1 MYKQYKPYQYFLVI
15 ADFFLIVAIL
25 VIAVKLRPL
34 LPGKTILA
42 ADTFADFS
50 HFWPMFLAVPILFHI
65 VFAMTGVYELSRVPF
80 FSLQISRLVSSY
92 LLAVLVAAGFFYFTY
107 REVSRLLVVYFSLI
121 TFAAMVAERYLL
133 TLFMAKRATMAER
146 TNVLI
151 VGGTERSI
159 ALAERLFQ
167 QYGSVYNLVG
177 LVDSGD
183 GFDSALPAPL
193 IGTIEDLP
201 RLVREHDI
209 QLVLIALTRS
219 KYQEVEKLIVDLYP
233 LPVRIYLIPDVL
245 ELSLRHSEVET
256 FADVTVIGIR
266 EPVIQG
272 AQRAVK
278 RIFDVVVASVAL
290 ILSSPLWL
298 VIWIAIKMDSPG
310 PAIFKTDRI
319 GENGKIFTMYK
330 FRTMVVGAARL
341 QDKVMALDKDG
352 EPVYK
357 LSVDPRITGV
367 GRWLRRWSLDELPQ
381 FINILK
387 GEMSLVGPRPEQ
399 AFITQ
404 DYDASQ
410 WPRLSVPPG
419 LTGWWQV
426 SGRSDLPLHLN
437 TQYDLYYVRNYS
449 FVLDLKIILKT
460 IGVVLRGKGA
470 Y

>member
-1 MYKQYKPYQYFLVI
+1 MYKQYKPYQYFLVL
-15 ADFFLIVAIL
+15 ADFFLVVTLLICL
-25 VIAVKLRPL
+25 VKLRPL
-34 LPGKTILA
+34 LPGRAILPN
-42 ADTFADFS
+42 DMLSDFS
-50 HFWPMFLAVPILFHI
+50 RSWPVFLLVPLLYHL
-65 VFAMTGVYELSRVPF
+65 VFAMTGVYGLSRLPF
-80 FSLQISRLVSSY
+80 FSLQITRLTSSY
-92 LLAVLVAAGFFYFTY
+92 LLAVLVFAGFLYFTY
-107 REVSRLLVVYFSLI
+107 REVSRLLVVYFSVT
-121 TFAAMVAERYLL
+121 TFAALVAVRYFL
-133 TLFMAKRATMAER
+133 TLYLAKRRTVAER
-146 TNVLI
+146 TNVLV
-151 VGGTERSI
+151 VGGTEKSI
-159 ALAERLFQ
+159 ALAERLFK

-183 GFDSALPAPL
+183 GFNSALPAPL
-193 IGTIEDLP
+193 IGTAEDLP
-201 RLVREHDI
+201 RLIAEHDI

-219 KYQEVEKLIVDLYP
+219 KYQDAEKLIVDLYP

-278 RIFDVVVASVAL
+278 RMFDVLVASLAL
-290 ILSSPLWL
+290 LVSSPVWL
-298 VIWIAIKMDSPG
+298 VIWIAIKLDSPG
-310 PAIFKTDRI
+310 PVIFKTERI
-319 GENGKIFTMYK
+319 GENGKFFTMYK
-330 FRTMVVGAARL
+330 FRTMVVGADRL
-341 QDKVMALDKDG
+341 QDKVTVLEEGG

-357 LSVDPRITGV
+357 VSADPRITGV
-367 GRWLRRWSLDELPQ
+367 GKWLRRWSLDELPQ

-399 AFITQ
+399 VFVTQ
-404 DYDASQ
+404 DYNPSQ

-449 FVLDLKIILKT
+449 FILDLKIILKT

>member
-1 MYKQYKPYQYFLVI
+1 MYKQYRPYQYFLVL
-15 ADFFLIVAIL
+15 ADLFLIAALLIVM
-25 VIAVKLRPL
+25 VQLRPL
-34 LPGKTILA
+34 LPGKSVLT
-42 ADTFADFS
+42 ADVVFEFNRS
-50 HFWPMFLAVPILFHI
+50 WPLFLSVPILYHL
-65 VFAMTGVYELSRVPF
+65 VFAMTGVYDLSRVPF
-80 FSLQISRLVSSY
+80 FSQQITRLTSSY
-92 LLAVLVAAGFFYFTY
+92 LLAVLVSAGFLYFTY
-107 REVSRLLVVYFSLI
+107 RDVSRLLVAYFSLT
-121 TFAAMVAERYLL
+121 TFAALVVVRYFLSL
-133 TLFMAKRATMAER
+133 YLAKRQIVGER

-151 VGGTERSI
+151 VGGTQKSMS
-159 ALAERLFQ
+159 LAETLFK

-177 LVDSGD
+177 IVDGGE
-183 GFDSALPAPL
+183 GFDGALPAPL
-193 IGTIEDLP
+193 IGTVEDLP
-201 RLVREHDI
+201 RLIGEQDI

-219 KYQEVEKLIVDLYP
+219 KYQEVEKLILDLYP
-233 LPVRIYLIPDVL
+233 MPVRIYLIPDVL

-278 RIFDVVVASVAL
+278 RTFDLAVASLAL
-290 ILSSPLWL
+290 GLSLPLWL
-298 VIWIAIKMDSPG
+298 VIWVAIKLDSPG
-310 PAIFKTDRI
+310 PAIFKTERI
-319 GENGKIFTMYK
+319 GENGKFFTMYK
-330 FRTMVVGAARL
+330 FRTMAVGADRL
-341 QDKVMALDKDG
+341 QEKVTVLDEKG

-357 LSVDPRITGV
+357 VSADPRITRV
-367 GRWLRRWSLDELPQ
+367 GKWLRRWSLDELPQ

-387 GEMSLVGPRPEQ
+387 GEMSFVGPRPEQ
-399 AFITQ
+399 VFITQ

-449 FVLDLKIILKT
+449 FILDLTIILKT

>member
-1 MYKQYKPYQYFLVI
+1 MYKQYRPYQYFLVL
-15 ADFFLIVAIL
+15 ADFFLVVTLLICL
-25 VIAVKLRPL
+25 VKLRPL
-34 LPGKTILA
+34 LPGKAILA
-42 ADTFADFS
+42 NDVLLDPS
-50 HFWPMFLAVPILFHI
+50 RSWPIFLSVPVLYHL
-65 VFAMTGVYELSRVPF
+65 VFAMTGVYRLSRLPF
-80 FSLQISRLVSSY
+80 FSLQITRLAWSY
-92 LLAVLVAAGFFYFTY
+92 LLAVLVSAGFLYFTY
-107 REVSRLLVVYFSLI
+107 REVSRLLVVYFSV
-121 TFAAMVAERYLL
+121 TAFAALVAVRYFL
-133 TLFMAKRATMAER
+133 TLYLAKRRTVAER
-146 TNVLI
+146 TNVLV
-151 VGGTERSI
+151 VGGTEKSI
-159 ALAERLFQ
+159 ALAERLFK

-177 LVDSGD
+177 LVDSGE
-183 GFDSALPAPL
+183 GFNSALPAPL
-193 IGTIEDLP
+193 IGTVEDLP
-201 RLVREHDI
+201 RLIAEHGI
-209 QLVLIALTRS
+209 HLVLIALTRS

-245 ELSLRHSEVET
+245 ELSLRQSEVET

-278 RIFDVVVASVAL
+278 RIFDVLVASLAL
-290 ILSSPLWL
+290 LVSSPVWL
-298 VIWIAIKMDSPG
+298 VIWIAIKLDSPG
-310 PAIFKTDRI
+310 PVIFKTERI
-319 GENGKIFTMYK
+319 GENGKFFTMYK
-330 FRTMVVGAARL
+330 FRTMAIGADRL
-341 QDKVMALDKDG
+341 QDKVTVLEGDG

-357 LSVDPRITGV
+357 ISTDPRITRV
-367 GRWLRRWSLDELPQ
+367 GKWLRRWSLDELPQ

-399 AFITQ
+399 AFITR
-404 DYDASQ
+404 DYDTSQ

-449 FVLDLKIILKT
+449 FILDLKIILKT